1 MGSSRLA
8 VLVYGKCLP
17 EAEARAMWTRMSA
30 HLDTHRGDFE
40 GFAKSEGFVS
50 ARTETRDGQAVL
62 VLSTTE
68 AAAAPVMSAAR
79 EKPPAA
85 KSSHKRKARRR

>member
-1 MGSSRLA
+1 MGSSHLA
-8 VLVYGKCLP
+8 VLVDGRALP

-30 HLDTHRGDFE
+30 HLDTHRSDFE
-40 GFAKSEGFVS
+40 GFAKSEGFAS

-62 VLSTTE
+62 VLSTSATP
-68 AAAAPVMSAAR
+68 AISAAR